1 MLAKKSKNWWTTRT
15 YAYSVTVI
23 DALESWIFCFDYFG
37 IYIRTSYR
45 MGSSAIWH
53 IFFEF
58 QIFRHIFRA
67 FRRGK
72 YRKDL
77 ERKKYMPYC
86 TRITCDNL
94 FIVNTKDKISY
105 QSVHIKF
112 ICKHFISNKNLYQS
126 LIFIKLSSNLNLF
139 LINEWFSYITHHFY
153 LLSAYPEHPTKHPL
167 HQRFSCLL
175 LFRTRNFFKLCNFD
189 SYIIDIFCL
198 TYLLRM
204 ISNIIILEYGNE
216 QIILYERVIIY
227 L

>member
-1 MLAKKSKNWWTTRT
+1 MVKRKPPIDCSIDEWTKPSIWEDIVASQHVEFYFVDYNGDKQNVIPESKKVS
-15 YAYSVTVI
+15 
-23 DALESWIFCFDYFG
+23 
-37 IYIRTSYR
+37 TSYR

-112 ICKHFISNKNLYQS
+112 ICKHFI
-126 LIFIKLSSNLNLF
+126 
-139 LINEWFSYITHHFY
+139 
-153 LLSAYPEHPTKHPL
+153 
-167 HQRFSCLL
+167 
-175 LFRTRNFFKLCNFD
+175 
-189 SYIIDIFCL
+189 
-198 TYLLRM
+198 
-204 ISNIIILEYGNE
+204 
-216 QIILYERVIIY
+216 
-227 L
+227 